1 MENNVDLF
9 FFSWVEANLR
19 YAILFVPL
27 FAFAEAC
34 IGIGLFVSGV
44 FLVAVSSIVIDQQLA
59 SLPVIALLA
68 FFGAVAGD
76 HVGFYVGRWVGP
88 HFHHIGVVEKRKASF
103 ERAEKLIRY
112 YGPFAVFIGRFI
124 PAIRS
129 IIPALL
135 GITDFEKVKFS
146 ILDSIA
152 CLLWATALA
161 AIVYGLDNIF

>member
-9 FFSWVEANLR
+9 LFDWIEPNLR

-44 FLVAVSSIVIDQQLA
+44 FLVAVSSIVVDQQLA
-59 SLPVIALLA
+59 SLPLVALLA
-68 FFGAVAGD
+68 FFGALAGD
-76 HVGFYVGRWVGP
+76 HVGFYVGRWIGP
-88 HFHHIGVVEKRKASF
+88 HFHQIGVVEKRKSSF
-103 ERAEKLIRY
+103 ERAEKMIRY

-135 GITDFEKVKFS
+135 GITCFENIKFS
-146 ILDSIA
+146 ILDSFA
-152 CLLWATALA
+152 CLLWAAALA

>member
-9 FFSWVEANLR
+9 FFGWVEANLH

-44 FLVAVSSIVIDQQLA
+44 FLVAVSSIVVDQQLA
-59 SLPVIALLA
+59 SLPVIASLA

-76 HVGFYVGRWVGP
+76 HVGFYVGRLVGP

-146 ILDSIA
+146 ILDSLA

>member
-9 FFSWVEANLR
+9 FFGWVEANLR

-44 FLVAVSSIVIDQQLA
+44 FLVAVSSIVVDQQLA
-59 SLPVIALLA
+59 SLPVIASLA

-146 ILDSIA
+146 ILDSLA

>member
-9 FFSWVEANLR
+9 LFDWIEPNLR

-27 FAFAEAC
+27 FAFAEGC

-44 FLVAVSSIVIDQQLA
+44 FLVAVSSIVVDQQLA
-59 SLPVIALLA
+59 SLPLVALLA
-68 FFGAVAGD
+68 FFGALAGD
-76 HVGFYVGRWVGP
+76 HAGFYVGRWIGP
-88 HFHHIGVVEKRKASF
+88 HFHQIGVVKKRKSSF
-103 ERAEKLIRY
+103 ERAEKMIRY

-135 GITDFEKVKFS
+135 GITDFENIKFS
-146 ILDSIA
+146 ILDSFA
-152 CLLWATALA
+152 CLLWAAALA

>member
-9 FFSWVEANLR
+9 LFDWIEPNLR

-34 IGIGLFVSGV
+34 IGIGLIVSGV
-44 FLVAVSSIVIDQQLA
+44 FLVAVSSIVVDQQLA
-59 SLPVIALLA
+59 SLPLVALLA
-68 FFGAVAGD
+68 FFGALTGD
-76 HVGFYVGRWVGP
+76 HAGFYVGRWIGP
-88 HFHHIGVVEKRKASF
+88 HFHQIGVVKKRKSSF
-103 ERAEKLIRY
+103 ERAEKMIRY

-135 GITDFEKVKFS
+135 GITDFENIKFS
-146 ILDSIA
+146 ILDSFA
-152 CLLWATALA
+152 CLLWAAALA

>member
-9 FFSWVEANLR
+9 LFDWIEPNLR

-44 FLVAVSSIVIDQQLA
+44 FLVAVSSIVVDQQLA
-59 SLPVIALLA
+59 SLPLVALLA
-68 FFGAVAGD
+68 FFGALAGD
-76 HVGFYVGRWVGP
+76 HAGFYVGRWIGP
-88 HFHHIGVVEKRKASF
+88 HFHQIGVVEKRKASF
-103 ERAEKLIRY
+103 ERAEKMIRY
-112 YGPFAVFIGRFI
+112 YGPLAVFIGRFI

-135 GITDFEKVKFS
+135 GITEFEKIKFS
-146 ILDSIA
+146 ILDSLA
-152 CLLWATALA
+152 CLLWASALA
-161 AIVYGLDNIF
+161 VIVYGIDNIF

>member
-9 FFSWVEANLR
+9 LFDWIEPNLR

-44 FLVAVSSIVIDQQLA
+44 FLVAVSSIVVDQQLA
-59 SLPVIALLA
+59 SLPLVALLA
-68 FFGAVAGD
+68 FFGALAGD
-76 HVGFYVGRWVGP
+76 HVGFYVGRWIGP
-88 HFHHIGVVEKRKASF
+88 HFHQIGVVEKRKSSF
-103 ERAEKLIRY
+103 ERAEKMIRY

-135 GITDFEKVKFS
+135 GITDFENIKFS
-146 ILDSIA
+146 ILDSFA
-152 CLLWATALA
+152 CLLWAAALA
-161 AIVYGLDNIF
+161 AIVYGLDNIL

>member
-9 FFSWVEANLR
+9 LFDWIEPNLR

-44 FLVAVSSIVIDQQLA
+44 FLVAVSSIVVDQQLA
-59 SLPVIALLA
+59 SLPLVALLA
-68 FFGAVAGD
+68 FFGALAGD
-76 HVGFYVGRWVGP
+76 HVGFYVGRWIGP
-88 HFHHIGVVEKRKASF
+88 HFHQIGVVKKRKSSF
-103 ERAEKLIRY
+103 ERAEKMIRY

-135 GITDFEKVKFS
+135 GITDFENIKFS
-146 ILDSIA
+146 ILDSFA
-152 CLLWATALA
+152 CLLWAAALA

>member
-9 FFSWVEANLR
+9 LFGWVEANLR

-34 IGIGLFVSGV
+34 IGIGLFVSGF
-44 FLVAVSSIVIDQQLA
+44 FLVAVSSIVVDQQLA

-68 FFGAVAGD
+68 FFGAIAGD

-88 HFHHIGVVEKRKASF
+88 HLHHIGVVEKRKASF

-112 YGPFAVFIGRFI
+112 YGPFASPIAVN
-124 PAIRS
+124 S
-129 IIPALL
+129 VLKTL
-135 GITDFEKVKFS
+135 QKLFS
-146 ILDSIA
+146 
-152 CLLWATALA
+152 C
-161 AIVYGLDNIF
+161 

>member
-1 MENNVDLF
+1 M
-9 FFSWVEANLR
+9 
-19 YAILFVPL
+19 
-27 FAFAEAC
+27 
-34 IGIGLFVSGV
+34 
-44 FLVAVSSIVIDQQLA
+44 
-59 SLPVIALLA
+59 IALLA
-68 FFGAVAGD
+68 FFGAIAGD

-88 HFHHIGVVEKRKASF
+88 HLHHIGVVEKRKASF

-146 ILDSIA
+146 ILDSLA

>member
-146 ILDSIA
+146 ILDSLA

>member
-9 FFSWVEANLR
+9 LFDWIEPNLR

-44 FLVAVSSIVIDQQLA
+44 FLVALSSIVVDQQLA
-59 SLPVIALLA
+59 SLPLVALLA
-68 FFGAVAGD
+68 FFGALAGD
-76 HVGFYVGRWVGP
+76 HVGFYVGRWIGP
-88 HFHHIGVVEKRKASF
+88 HFHQIGVVEKRKSSF
-103 ERAEKLIRY
+103 ERAEKMIRY

-135 GITDFEKVKFS
+135 GITDFENIKFS
-146 ILDSIA
+146 ILDSFA
-152 CLLWATALA
+152 CLLWAAALA